1 MCSDKI
7 YRFSTLKRFE
17 IKGRQNGECVTVKVE
32 SCNKHNTTWKM
43 LCTVFTHSLSLYQK
57 SHSFAGL
64 LVRKYLARTF
74 QEVFYVYLYNDVNT
88 TRADLSE
95 DRYMDEVTENLF

>member
-17 IKGRQNGECVTVKVE
+17 IKGRQNGECVTVNVE
-32 SCNKHNTTWKM
+32 SCNKHNTTWKV
-43 LCTVFTHSLSLYQK
+43 LCTIFTYSLSLYQK
-57 SHSFAGL
+57 SHSLADL

-74 QEVFYVYLYNDVNT
+74 EEVFYIYLYNDVNT
-88 TRADLSE
+88 TRAVIG
-95 DRYMDEVTENLF
+95 RCP